1 MARVKGIMSQRL
13 FPGPGRVLAAA
24 AFALVVGSRS
34 SAAQNG
40 TSILRKSDN
49 QLRATATSK
58 IDADQSEAIRAGLS
72 GVVGVKLVIGVDGN
86 VETADAV
93 TGPVPLRDAAL
104 AAARAWRWPPAVAGG
119 LPAKVSGILLF
130 RFTADQSDNPKNS
143 RGERPRRSNK
153 DAKAPDPAPPASEAA
168 FDYFNHGVDLENQG
182 KYQEALGEF
191 QNAIAANPDLRDAYL
206 EIASIY
212 GRLKRYD
219 DQVQFCKQAMERFPG
234 QRSDQFLGQI
244 AAALG
249 LEGKYDQAIEILKL
263 VVQLKP
269 DNPDYY
275 LTLASFNFY
284 AGHYKEAVAAATE
297 SARLLPIN
305 PMAYHDL
312 GAAYARLARPDEAIA
327 AYTRALAFK
336 PRYQGSAE
344 VLIELADV
352 YSSQQRWAEGLGAAA
367 QAEQYLADAQQRE
380 PSPPTLFERLG
391 DAYQKLKNKEKALS
405 CWQKALPLSAEPE
418 QTTRIKQKMT
428 GAAVR

>member
-1 MARVKGIMSQRL
+1 MRIVTSQRSL
-13 FPGPGRVLAAA
+13 PGLGNVLAAA
-24 AFALVVGSRS
+24 VFGLIAGCG
-34 SAAQNG
+34 SAAAQDG
-40 TSILRKSDN
+40 TAVLRRSDN
-49 QLRATATSK
+49 QLRASATYK
-58 IDADQSEAIRAGLS
+58 VDADQTQATQAGLN
-72 GVVGVKLVIGVDGN
+72 GVVGVKLLIGVDGN

-93 TGPVPLRDAAL
+93 TGPMPLRDAAIS
-104 AAARAWRWPPAVAGG
+104 AARAWRWPPAVAGG
-119 LPAKVSGILLF
+119 VPVKVSGILLF
-130 RFTADQSDNPKNS
+130 KFTADQPDNPKNS

-153 DAKAPDPAPPASEAA
+153 DDKAPDAAPPASDAG

-191 QNAIAANPDLRDAYL
+191 QKAIAENPDIRDAYL
-206 EIASIY
+206 AIASIY

-219 DQVQFCKQAMERFPG
+219 DQIQFCKQALERFPG

-263 VVQLKP
+263 VVQIKP

-352 YSSQQRWAEGLGAAA
+352 YSSLQRWAEGLGAAA

-418 QTTRIKQKMT
+418 QTTRIKQKIT
-428 GAAVR
+428 SAAAR

>member
-40 TSILRKSDN
+40 TTTLRKSDN

-58 IDADQSEAIRAGLS
+58 MDADQGEAIRAGLS

-104 AAARAWRWPPAVAGG
+104 TAARAWRWPPAVAGG

-130 RFTADQSDNPKNS
+130 KFTADQPDNSKS
-143 RGERPRRSNK
+143 GGRPRRSNK
-153 DAKAPDPAPPASEAA
+153 DAKAPDPAPPASDAA

-191 QNAIAANPDLRDAYL
+191 QNAIAANPDLREAYL

-219 DQVQFCKQAMERFPG
+219 DQVQFCKQALERFPG

-249 LEGKYDQAIEILKL
+249 LKGKYD
-263 VVQLKP
+263 
-269 DNPDYY
+269 
-275 LTLASFNFY
+275 
-284 AGHYKEAVAAATE
+284 
-297 SARLLPIN
+297 
-305 PMAYHDL
+305 
-312 GAAYARLARPDEAIA
+312 EAI
-327 AYTRALAFK
+327 
-336 PRYQGSAE
+336 
-344 VLIELADV
+344 
-352 YSSQQRWAEGLGAAA
+352 
-367 QAEQYLADAQQRE
+367 
-380 PSPPTLFERLG
+380 
-391 DAYQKLKNKEKALS
+391 
-405 CWQKALPLSAEPE
+405 
-418 QTTRIKQKMT
+418 
-428 GAAVR
+428 

>member
-40 TSILRKSDN
+40 TTILRKSDN

-130 RFTADQSDNPKNS
+130 RFTADQPDNSKNG
-143 RGERPRRSNK
+143 GERPRRSNSRG
-153 DAKAPDPAPPASEAA
+153 KAPDAAPPASDVAL
-168 FDYFNHGVDLENQG
+168 DHFNRGVDLENQG
-182 KYQEALGEF
+182 KFQEALGEF
-191 QNAIAANPDLRDAYL
+191 QNAITSNPNLRDAYL

-219 DQVQFCKQAMERFPG
+219 DQVQFCKQALERFPG

-249 LEGKYDQAIEILKL
+249 LKGKYDEAIEILKL
-263 VVQLKP
+263 VVQIKP
-269 DNPDYY
+269 DNPDSY
-275 LTLASFNFY
+275 LILASFSFY
-284 AGHYKEAVAAATE
+284 AGHYNETVAAATE
-297 SARLLPIN
+297 SARLRPIN

-312 GAAYARLARPDEAIA
+312 GAAYARLGRTDDAIA
-327 AYTRALAFK
+327 AYNRALAFK
-336 PRYQGSAE
+336 PQYLGSAE

-352 YSSQQRWAEGLGAAA
+352 YTSQKRWADALNVAA
-367 QAEQYLADAQQRE
+367 QAEQFLADAQQRE

-391 DAYQKLKNKEKALS
+391 DAYDKLKNKEKALS
-405 CWQKALPLSAEPE
+405 SWRKALPLSTEPE
-418 QTTRIKQKMT
+418 QTARINKKI
-428 GAAVR
+428 GSAAAR